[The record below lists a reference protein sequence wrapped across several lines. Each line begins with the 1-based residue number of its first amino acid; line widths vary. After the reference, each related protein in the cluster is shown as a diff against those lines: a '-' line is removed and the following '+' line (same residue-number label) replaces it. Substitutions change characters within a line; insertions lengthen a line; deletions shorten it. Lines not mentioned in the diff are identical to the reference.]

1 MFLTQE
7 PLQAP
12 ILTLRESSSLVSV
25 LQPAERFPAPTGLP
39 AKCSRGAP
47 RRHRHAGPRPSQHR
61 HDFVATVSEYS
72 CYG

>member
-1 MFLTQE
+1 MFPTQE

-12 ILTLRESSSLVSV
+12 ILTLRESSGLVSV
-25 LQPAERFPAPTGLP
+25 LQLAALFPAPAGLSAECP
-39 AKCSRGAP
+39 RSES